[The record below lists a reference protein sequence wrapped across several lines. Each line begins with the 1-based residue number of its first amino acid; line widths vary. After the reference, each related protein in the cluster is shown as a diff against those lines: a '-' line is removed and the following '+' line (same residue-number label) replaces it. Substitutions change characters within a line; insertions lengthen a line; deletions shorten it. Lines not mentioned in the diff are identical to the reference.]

1 MADQTFTAGQILTAA
16 QMTTLQ
22 SNIGLAYIDTV
33 TWSSGA
39 ATQSF
44 DSKFTS
50 SFTNYKVILIVDGNT
65 NDVGFSAQMRASTTP
80 TTSNYKWVTQMQYPA
95 ITAVGVD
102 GSNAATSFSLGA
114 FSDPSTICEFEIY
127 RPQTAAITVIK
138 GNTDNIQGAFGN
150 AIQWFEFRGHLN
162 DTTAYDGMQFTVSG
176 GTFTGSAVIYGYRK
190 A

>member
-22 SNIGLAYIDTV
+22 SNIGLTYIDTV

-50 SFTNYKVILIVDGNT
+50 SFTNYKVILTLDGTT
-65 NDVGFSAQMRASTTP
+65 NDVALSAQMRASTTP
-80 TTSNYKWVTQMQYPA
+80 TTSNYKWVSQMQYPA
-95 ITAVGVD
+95 IAAVGVD
-102 GSNAATSFSLGA
+102 GSNAASSFSFGSI
-114 FSDPSTICEFEIY
+114 SDPSTVSQFEIY
-127 RPQTAAITVIK
+127 RPQTAAITVVQ
-138 GNTDNIQGAFGN
+138 GMTDNIQGAFSN
-150 AIQWFEFRGHLN
+150 AIQWYEYRGHLN